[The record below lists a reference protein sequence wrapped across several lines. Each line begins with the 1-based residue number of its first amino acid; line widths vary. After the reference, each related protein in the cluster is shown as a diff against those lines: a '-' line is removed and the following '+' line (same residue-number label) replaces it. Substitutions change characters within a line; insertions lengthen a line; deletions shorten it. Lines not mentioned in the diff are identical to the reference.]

1 MERIWLKVEGIQLCD
16 FQRDTKKNAAWAT
29 VKMGEKSFV
38 IRAYFFEL
46 EKDGRIMAQNNAMS
60 RMRFFDVPILHEGK
74 RKPALLLDEFLGK
87 AIHDLYLAGEKRE
100 ELTAFLEGKTELK
113 EFPLFKPAEW
123 GGRSLRIPVDF
134 VALRSMA
141 SSMLSDGSVYANIQL
156 GEHLIFWEQLIFD
169 LKDFRYGGSRPVRDH
184 RDAICDERVISAI
197 NHLLSRKK
205 LQKRIRHLSE
215 TRGMEF
221 SDSVY
226 FEKAP
231 GYDEKRIIRKG
242 PLTAR
247 PVPRPIRLY

>member
-87 AIHDLYLAGEKRE
+87 AIHDLYLHGEKGE
-100 ELTAFLEGKTELK
+100 ELKAFLEGKTELK

-156 GEHLIFWEQLIFD
+156 GEHLIFWEQLVFD
-169 LKDFRYGGSRPVRDH
+169 RKEFRYGGSGADRDH
-184 RDAICDERVISAI
+184 RDAIYDERVVKAI
-197 NHLLSRKK
+197 NHLLGRKK
-205 LQKRIRHLSE
+205 LQGHIRFLSE
-215 TRGMEF
+215 TRGMDF
-221 SDSVY
+221 SDDIF
-226 FEKAP
+226 FEKAH
-231 GYDEKRIIRKG
+231 GYDKKKITERWKKG
-242 PLTAR
+242 KPS
-247 PVPRPIRLY
+247 VPRPIRLY